1 MEKRKIIFGDY
12 DTAAH
17 GWTLAA
23 WQLSPAEQKTNF
35 VDKPGGDG
43 SWDLSTALTDGLPR
57 YYDRELSATLELSTG
72 DRLSRET
79 IIREMVNSLDGMRV
93 NITLPD
99 DPDHYVT
106 GRLHVARK
114 YNNMAH
120 AAVTV
125 TATCNP
131 WKYAATEKKHSAGFD
146 SPNSYVSR
154 AYTNTGRLP
163 VVPNIKL
170 SDRNGVAASANI
182 AFGDIVYNIT
192 TGTYI
197 FPDIVFMPGDN
208 VLKYKGVGTLLL
220 TYREAVLE

>member
-93 NITLPD
+93 NIELPD

-106 GRLHVARK
+106 GRLHVARE
-114 YNNMAH
+114 YNDMAH

-131 WKYAATEKKHSAGFD
+131 WRYNVSPTEKTLTAEATEKTISLNNPGRLAVVPEINIIGSSANVTIKYDAYTVTLGAG
-146 SPNSYVSR
+146 SYVLPDLLLLPGSH
-154 AYTNTGRLP
+154 ALKYSGTGT
-163 VVPNIKL
+163 IKL
-170 SDRNGVAASANI
+170 S
-182 AFGDIVYNIT
+182 
-192 TGTYI
+192 
-197 FPDIVFMPGDN
+197 
-208 VLKYKGVGTLLL
+208 
-220 TYREAVLE
+220 YRGAVLE

>member
-93 NITLPD
+93 DITLPD

-106 GRLHVARK
+106 GRLHVARE
-114 YNNMAH
+114 YNDMAH

-131 WKYAATEKKHSAGFD
+131 WRYNVSPTEKTLTAETTEKTISLNN
-146 SPNSYVSR
+146 P
-154 AYTNTGRLP
+154 GRLA
-163 VVPNIKL
+163 VVPEITVIGSSANVTLKYGTYTVTLGAGSYILPDLLLLPGSHALTYSGTGTIKL
-170 SDRNGVAASANI
+170 S
-182 AFGDIVYNIT
+182 
-192 TGTYI
+192 
-197 FPDIVFMPGDN
+197 
-208 VLKYKGVGTLLL
+208 
-220 TYREAVLE
+220 YRGAVLE